1 MARQDARLTAADLV
15 GLQQTLYASR
25 NPTRRWLHAARRTW
39 IEAALAR
46 AAAVGRGAA
55 LEIGPGSGVY
65 VPLLVRLF
73 ERVTVS
79 DVEAAY
85 LDAARAAAPP
95 GAPVAFVTDDITRS
109 RLPAAAFDVVLCTEV
124 IEHVADSP
132 AALAGIRRLLK
143 PGGRLVLSTPQ
154 RWSTLEACARI
165 AFLPG
170 VIQLVRLVY
179 REPVL
184 EAGHINL
191 LTERQARRQ
200 FEGAGLAVEES
211 GKTGLYLPVLAEVGG
226 EPVRR
231 LEAWLAG
238 YLHPGPLDCLLWTQC
253 YVARAV

>member
-25 NPTRRWLHAARRTW
+25 NPTRRWLHTERRAW

-46 AAAVGRGAA
+46 AAVAGGTA

-65 VPLLVRLF
+65 LPLLARLF
-73 ERVTVS
+73 ARVTVS

-95 GAPVAFVTDDITRS
+95 GASVAFVTDDITRS
-109 RLPAAAFDVVLCTEV
+109 RLPESGFDVVLCTEV
-124 IEHVADSP
+124 IEHVTDSP
-132 AALAGIRRLLK
+132 AALAGIRRVLK

-154 RWSTLEACARI
+154 RWSTLEVCARI

-170 VIQLVRLVY
+170 VIRLVRRVY

-191 LTERQARRQ
+191 LTAGEARRQ
-200 FEGAGLAVEES
+200 VEAAGFAVEE
-211 GKTGLYLPVLAEVGG
+211 GAKTGFYLPVLAEVGG
-226 EPVRR
+226 EPARR
-231 LEAWLAG
+231 VQAWLARR
-238 YLHPGPLDCLLWTQC
+238 LHPGPLDFLLWTQC
-253 YVARAV
+253 YMARAV

>member
-1 MARQDARLTAADLV
+1 MTAPDLV
-15 GLQQTLYASR
+15 GLQKTLYASR
-25 NPTRRWLHAARRTW
+25 NPTRRWLHAARRAW

-46 AAAVGRGAA
+46 AAAPGGGAA

-65 VPLLVRLF
+65 VPLLVGLF

-95 GAPVAFVTDDITRS
+95 GARIAFVTDDITRS
-109 RLPAAAFDVVLCTEV
+109 RLPAASFDVVLCTEV

-132 AALAGIRRLLK
+132 AALAGIRRVLK

-154 RWSTLEACARI
+154 RWSTLEVVARV

-170 VIQLVRLVY
+170 VIRLVRLVY

-184 EAGHINL
+184 EPGHINL
-191 LTERQARRQ
+191 LTEGEARRQ
-200 FEGAGLAVEES
+200 LGASGFAIEES
-211 GKTGLYLPVLAEVGG
+211 AKAGFYLPVLAEAGG
-226 EPVRR
+226 EPARR
-231 LEAWLAG
+231 LQAWLAQCL
-238 YLHPGPLDCLLWTQC
+238 YPGPLDFLLWTQC
-253 YVARAV
+253 YLARAV